1 MIGQQNEKSM
11 KSLRYK
17 IGSGYFVLIL
27 IIVAISLYATYD
39 FFRLRT
45 LVTQLLEKNSP
56 GVRAATSL
64 IMSLA
69 EQETSQISMIT
80 HFDSLT
86 LGRYRMQRDRF
97 LQWYQMATESSTQP
111 QEFAILD
118 SLIQIYK
125 VYLATSDEYFQ
136 LAKNRDTQAA
146 NFHHLYI
153 FPLKQRLRDHCTKLL
168 EIYQARVIATNS
180 QVKRIASNETMIA
193 VISASIL
200 AIVLAIRFYLQVNQN
215 IIKPTRTLSQ
225 KLRMIRDGHLNPK
238 IDITT
243 NDELADLYAEFNK
256 MTERLR
262 TYEELN
268 IQQIIAEK
276 AKTEALVRS
285 LTEPIIVTNADFQ
298 IILMNQA
305 AIGMLD
311 IYAEQ
316 WKDKPVREVV
326 QDEKLV
332 KLLCADAE
340 HRNEIARS
348 DFLIT
353 FLRDD
358 RTLYF
363 RPRQAVISDDQG
375 RFQWLVTLFQDVTRF
390 KYLDRMKSDFIA
402 TVSHEFRTPLTS
414 INMTVDILTEQVL
427 GSINERQRELLTA
440 AKDDAVRLTK
450 LVRELLD
457 LSRLESGK
465 YEMKMGL
472 LSLEELINESLR
484 PLNLLVK
491 EKQIDVQV
499 RIDQKFPVFWG
510 DQQQLSWVI
519 TNLVNNALRYTP
531 EHGKVTIAAEQVNGE
546 ICVHVAD
553 TGRGIPKEALE
564 TIFDKFVQV
573 KEATETTPGSVGLG
587 LAITKEVVEAHGGKI
602 WVNSEVGK
610 GSTFTFTIPTTRRG

>member
-1 MIGQQNEKSM
+1 M

-17 IGSGYFVLIL
+17 IGSGYFVLIF

-97 LQWYQMATESSTQP
+97 LQWYQMAYESSSQP

-125 VYLATSDEYFQ
+125 IYLASSDEYFQ
-136 LAKNRDTQAA
+136 LAKNRDAQAA

-180 QVKRIASNETMIA
+180 QVRSIASNETMIA

-285 LTEPIIVTNADFQ
+285 LTEPIIVTNTNYE

-316 WKDKPVREVV
+316 WQNKPVQEIV

-340 HRNEIARS
+340 HRNEVARS

-353 FLRDD
+353 ILRDD

-363 RPRQAVISDDQG
+363 RPRQVVISDDQG

-390 KYLDRMKSDFIA
+390 KHLDQMKSDFIA

-414 INMTVDILTEQVL
+414 INMTIDILNEQVI
-427 GSINERQRELLTA
+427 GEINERQRELLTA

-450 LVRELLD
+450 LVKELLD

-465 YEMKMGL
+465 YKMKMGL
-472 LSLEELINESLR
+472 LDLEELINESLK

-491 EKQIDVQV
+491 EKNINLEVKID
-499 RIDQKFPVFWG
+499 RKFPVFWG
-510 DQQQLSWVI
+510 DPQQLSWVI

-531 EHGKVTIAAEQVNGE
+531 EHGHVTIAAEQMNGD

-553 TGRGIPKEALE
+553 TGRGIPQEALE
-564 TIFDKFVQV
+564 TIFEKFVQV
-573 KEATETTPGSVGLG
+573 KKATESTPGSVGLG

-602 WVNSEVGK
+602 WVDSQVGK
-610 GSTFTFTIPTTRRG
+610 GSTFTFTIPVTRRS

>member
-1 MIGQQNEKSM
+1 M

-17 IGSGYFVLIL
+17 IGAGYFVLIL
-27 IIVAISLYATYD
+27 IIVGISLYATYD

-97 LQWYQMATESSTQP
+97 LQFYQMASESSSQP

-125 VYLATSDEYFQ
+125 VYLATSDEYFL
-136 LAKNRDTQAA
+136 LAKNKDAQAA
-146 NFHHLYI
+146 NFHHMHIL
-153 FPLKQRLRDHCTKLL
+153 PLKQRLRDHCTKLL
-168 EIYQARVIATNS
+168 EIFQARVIETNS

-225 KLRMIRDGHLNPK
+225 KLRMIRDGYLNPK

-276 AKTEALVRS
+276 AKTEALVKS
-285 LTEPIIVTNADFQ
+285 LTEPIIVTNANFE

-305 AIGMLD
+305 AIGMLN

-316 WKDKPVREVV
+316 WQNKPVQEVV

-332 KLLCADAE
+332 KLLCADSE
-340 HRNEIARS
+340 HRSEVARS

-353 FLRDD
+353 LSRDD

-363 RPRQAVISDDQG
+363 RPRQTVITDDQG

-390 KYLDRMKSDFIA
+390 KHLDQMKSDFIA

-414 INMTVDILTEQVL
+414 INMTIDILNEQVI
-427 GSINERQRELLTA
+427 GEINERQRELLTA

-450 LVRELLD
+450 LVKELLD

-472 LSLEELINESLR
+472 LNLEELINESLK

-491 EKQIDVQV
+491 EKQIALEVK
-499 RIDQKFPVFWG
+499 IDPKFPVFWG
-510 DQQQLSWVI
+510 DPQQLSWVI

-531 EHGKVTIAAEQVNGE
+531 EHGKVTIAAEQMNGD

-553 TGRGIPKEALE
+553 TGRGIPQEALE
-564 TIFDKFVQV
+564 TIFEKFVQV
-573 KEATETTPGSVGLG
+573 KKATESTPGSVGLG

-602 WVNSEVGK
+602 WVDSELGK
-610 GSTFTFTIPTTRRG
+610 GSTFTFTIPVTRRS